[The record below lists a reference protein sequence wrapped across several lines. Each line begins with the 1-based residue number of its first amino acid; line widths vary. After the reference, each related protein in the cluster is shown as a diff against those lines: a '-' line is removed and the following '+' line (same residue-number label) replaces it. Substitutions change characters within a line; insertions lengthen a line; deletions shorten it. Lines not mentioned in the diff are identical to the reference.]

1 MSENAERKTEL
12 TPDKIEIDIKETVLS
27 DDDSASTQPTET
39 EQVSLVIKPGTELD
53 AVDDDSETT
62 PVVKSDL
69 SQQDR
74 DKILDTSLHLFAKQG
89 VHQTSLV
96 DIAAKSELSKTSIYK
111 HFQNKE
117 AIADALFD
125 DLTARL
131 DQTLI
136 DIHKNSTTSIAC
148 LRSIVEF
155 LLDLTQQ
162 APDVAQLL
170 FCPKDQGLQ
179 QNKSDNDLFPGL
191 SQMVIILESGMNSG
205 ELEKIDPHLA
215 YASFMG
221 LISNVISL
229 HLEGLL
235 PDSLDHYLPEVW
247 YPLWRALSK
256 NPNRPAT

>member
-1 MSENAERKTEL
+1 MSENAERKTEI
-12 TPDKIEIDIKETVLS
+12 TPEQSKTDIQETVLS
-27 DDDSASTQPTET
+27 DDDAASIQQTET
-39 EQVSLVIKPGTELD
+39 EQISLDTTPETEIES
-53 AVDDDSETT
+53 DDDGTAT
-62 PVVKSDL
+62 PSPLISDH

-96 DIAAKSELSKTSIYK
+96 DISAKSELSKTSIYK

-117 AIADALFD
+117 AIAEALFD

-136 DIHKNSTTSIAC
+136 DIHKNSSTSIGC

-179 QNKSDNDLFPGL
+179 QNKIDKDSFPGL
-191 SQMVIILESGMNSG
+191 SQMVIILEDGMNSG

-221 LISNVISL
+221 LISKVISL

-235 PDSLDHYLPEVW
+235 SYSLDQYLSEVW
-247 YPLWRALSK
+247 YPLWRALGK
-256 NPNRPAT
+256 NPNRPST

>member
-1 MSENAERKTEL
+1 MSENAERKAEL
-12 TPDKIEIDIKETVLS
+12 TPDKIAIDIQETELS
-27 DDDSASTQPTET
+27 DEDSESIQSTET
-39 EQVSLVIKPGTELD
+39 EQVALTVTANTDPQT
-53 AVDDDSETT
+53 DDDVSEST
-62 PVVKSDL
+62 PQVKSDH
-69 SQQDR
+69 SQEDR
-74 DKILDTSLHLFAKQG
+74 DKILDTSLHLFARQG

-96 DIAAKSELSKTSIYK
+96 DISAKSELSKTLIYK

-117 AIADALFD
+117 AIAEALFE
-125 DLTARL
+125 DLSARL
-131 DQTLI
+131 DHTLT

-179 QNKSDNDLFPGL
+179 QNKSDNDVFPGL
-191 SQMVIILESGMNSG
+191 SQMVTILESGMNSG

-221 LISNVISL
+221 LISKVISL

-235 PDSLDHYLPEVW
+235 PDSLDQYLPQVW
-247 YPLWRALSK
+247 YPLWRALGK
-256 NPNRPAT
+256 NPNRPST